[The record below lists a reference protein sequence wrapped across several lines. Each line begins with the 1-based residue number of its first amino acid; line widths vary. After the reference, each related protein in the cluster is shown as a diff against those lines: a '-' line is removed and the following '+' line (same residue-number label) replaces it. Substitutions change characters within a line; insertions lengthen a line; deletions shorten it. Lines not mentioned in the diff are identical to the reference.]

1 MSKRYKLSLKDYSS
15 GSVSTGAVLATAAA
29 VLGSNLVVVA
39 LAWDNPPAA
48 GGMVTITFL
57 MMISFVA
64 FIDVLHFLMR
74 IDYLVSRLKLLEN
87 DEEAEGKILLELD
100 KISKLV
106 RFMHISGLV
115 LTMIAF
121 WVISYKYLVS
131 IPEVGY
137 HPIVLLLPFILFILF
152 WIPKFYGVEKEVSIK
167 SRESVA
173 QIVIQVIFLV
183 LICLDFIGIIIIF

>member
-15 GSVSTGAVLATAAA
+15 GVVGTGAVIATAAA

-39 LAWDNPPAA
+39 LAWDNPPAE

-64 FIDVLHFLMR
+64 FVDVLHFIMR
-74 IDYLVSRLKLLEN
+74 VDYLVSRLRLLEN
-87 DEEAEGKILLELD
+87 DEEAEGKILLELN
-100 KISKLV
+100 KILKMV

-137 HPIVLLLPFILFILF
+137 HPIVLLLPFILFALF
-152 WIPKFYGVEKEVSIK
+152 WIPKLYGVEQEVSIK
-167 SRESVA
+167 SRESLV
-173 QIVIQVIFLV
+173 QIVIQVTFLA

>member
-1 MSKRYKLSLKDYSS
+1 MSKRYKLSLKEYSS
-15 GSVSTGAVLATAAA
+15 GFVSTSAVTATAAA

-64 FIDVLHFLMR
+64 FVDVLHYLMR
-74 IDYLVSRLKLLEN
+74 IDYLVGRLKLLEN
-87 DEEAEGKILLELD
+87 DEEAEGKILLELNR
-100 KISKLV
+100 ISKLV
-106 RFMHISGLV
+106 RLMHITGIV

-137 HPIVLLLPFILFILF
+137 HPILLLLPFVLFVLF
-152 WIPKFYGVEKEVSIK
+152 WLPKFYGVEQEVSIK
-167 SRESVA
+167 SRESVM
-173 QIVIQVIFLV
+173 QIIIQVIFLL
-183 LICLDFIGIIIIF
+183 LICFLYRINSYRN

>member
-1 MSKRYKLSLKDYSS
+1 MSKRYKLSLKDYYS
-15 GSVSTGAVLATAAA
+15 GFVSTGAVLATAAA

-87 DEEAEGKILLELD
+87 DEEAEGKILLELN
-100 KISKLV
+100 KISK
-106 RFMHISGLV
+106 
-115 LTMIAF
+115 
-121 WVISYKYLVS
+121 
-131 IPEVGY
+131 
-137 HPIVLLLPFILFILF
+137 
-152 WIPKFYGVEKEVSIK
+152 
-167 SRESVA
+167 
-173 QIVIQVIFLV
+173 
-183 LICLDFIGIIIIF
+183 

>member
-1 MSKRYKLSLKDYSS
+1 MSKRYKLSIEDYSS
-15 GSVSTGAVLATAAA
+15 GTMSTSAVIATAAA

-64 FIDVLHFLMR
+64 FVDVLHYLMR
-74 IDYLVSRLKLLEN
+74 LDYLVSRLKLVEN
-87 DEEAEGKILLELD
+87 DEEAKGKIMLELN
-100 KISKLV
+100 KISKML

-121 WVISYKYLVS
+121 WIISYKYLVS

-137 HPIVLLLPFILFILF
+137 HPIVLLLPFILFVLF
-152 WIPKFYGVEKEVSIK
+152 WIPKFYGVEQEVSIK
-167 SRESVA
+167 SRESVI

-183 LICLDFIGIIIIF
+183 LICLDFMRIVVIF

>member
-1 MSKRYKLSLKDYSS
+1 L
-15 GSVSTGAVLATAAA
+15 STGAVIATAAA

-64 FIDVLHFLMR
+64 FVDVLHFLMR
-74 IDYLVSRLKLLEN
+74 IDYLVSRLQLIEDDK
-87 DEEAEGKILLELD
+87 EAEEKILKELNN
-100 KISKLV
+100 ISKMV

-131 IPEVGY
+131 IPEIGY
-137 HPIVLLLPFILFILF
+137 HPIVLLLPFVLFVLF
-152 WIPKFYGVEKEVSIK
+152 WIPKLYGVEQDVSIK
-167 SRESVA
+167 SRESII
-173 QIVIQVIFLV
+173 QIVVQVIFLA
-183 LICLDFIGIIIIF
+183 LICLDFLRIITIF

>member
-1 MSKRYKLSLKDYSS
+1 M
-15 GSVSTGAVLATAAA
+15 ATAAA

-57 MMISFVA
+57 MMIAFVA
-64 FIDVLHFLMR
+64 FVDVLHYLMR
-74 IDYLVSRLKLLEN
+74 IDWLVSRLKLLEN
-87 DEEAEGKILLELD
+87 DEEAEGKILLELNN
-100 KISKLV
+100 ISKLV

-131 IPEVGY
+131 IVDY
-137 HPIVLLLPFILFILF
+137 HPIVLLLPFILFVLF
-152 WIPKFYGVEKEVSIK
+152 WIPKFYGVEQEVSIK
-167 SRESVA
+167 SRESII

-183 LICLDFIGIIIIF
+183 LICLDFLRIITIF

>member
-15 GSVSTGAVLATAAA
+15 GVVSTGAVLATAAA

-64 FIDVLHFLMR
+64 FVDVLHFIMR

-87 DEEAEGKILLELD
+87 DEEAEGKILLELN
-100 KISKLV
+100 KISKMV

-183 LICLDFIGIIIIF
+183 LICLDFMRIIVIF

>member
-1 MSKRYKLSLKDYSS
+1 
-15 GSVSTGAVLATAAA
+15 
-29 VLGSNLVVVA
+29 
-39 LAWDNPPAA
+39 
-48 GGMVTITFL
+48 
-57 MMISFVA
+57 MISFVA

-87 DEEAEGKILLELD
+87 DEEAEGKILLELN
-100 KISKLV
+100 KILKLI

-137 HPIVLLLPFILFILF
+137 HPIVLLLPFILFVLF
-152 WIPKFYGVEKEVSIK
+152 WVPKFYGVEQEVSIK
-167 SRESVA
+167 SRESII

-183 LICLDFIGIIIIF
+183 LICLDFVRVIVIF